1 MRNFLLG
8 IFITVIVVLVF
19 RQCTYK
25 PRISVV
31 SQSDLI
37 EEQIRNVGKLVV
49 SEGHFSEVLTYRDS
63 KELFGSYFT
72 ADKKA
77 LVVAQSDVT
86 ISYDLSQI
94 DYELDVEQK
103 ILNITFIPAAEVS
116 IYPEFEYYD
125 VQSDYLNPF
134 EAEDYNSIK
143 AKVKKDLLERV
154 NRSNLK
160 ANTQNRLLS
169 ELSKFFILTKSMGWT
184 LQYKQTNL
192 RSEKELEGL
201 LL

>member
-25 PRISVV
+25 PRVPVV

-37 EEQIRNVGKLVV
+37 EEQIKNVGKLVV

-86 ISYDLSQI
+86 IAYDLSLL
-94 DYELDVEQK
+94 DYQLNVEEK
-103 ILNITFIPAAEVS
+103 ILNITFIPNAEIS

-125 VQSDYLNPF
+125 VQSDFLNPF
-134 EAEDYNSIK
+134 EAADYNNIK

-160 ANTQNRLLS
+160 SNAQNRLLS

-184 LQYKQTNL
+184 LQYKQTIVS
-192 RSEKELEGL
+192 SEEDLEDL